1 MIITVTGP
9 AAADIRLPLAVP
21 SREFLQR
28 DDPVVVGVSLRKSL
42 RGSGGCQLLSGD
54 PAGQLLRVRRV
65 HHREDRPQVGLHLPV
80 GDEPVPV
87 RVEEREDLRHLPRRA
102 ARADHAQARRELGQ
116 VHAAVAVRVEQVVQ
130 RVQHR
135 LQLCPAVIRARRVRV
150 QEGGGGGKE
159 ARAAQRAPGA
169 RAGRERAHGLG
180 EGHVPQPREPPDLL
194 HRERRARGLLQERAG
209 AALVPA
215 SELLVGEVPVV
226 VGVGVLEGVVGGGR
240 PDFLRGHA
248 QLLAHPGVGLVEH
261 PEDRHHVPPHLLRRD
276 VPVPVVVQELPHRA
290 HPRVRAPRVLGAQE
304 AEARG
309 ELPEGDRPVVVRVK
323 GVEEP
328 VRQVVELEGIVLG

>member
-80 GDEPVPV
+80 GDEPVAI

-135 LQLCPAVIRARRVRV
+135 LQLLTAVPRARCKGV
-150 QEGGGGGKE
+150 QEGRTGCKE
-159 ARAAQRAPGA
+159 PRPCELTLRG
-169 RAGRERAHGLG
+169 RAGRKGPDSPG
-180 EGHVPQPREPPDLL
+180 DGHVPQAGKPANLL
-194 HRERRARGLLQERAG
+194 HRERFAHGLL
-209 AALVPA
+209 
-215 SELLVGEVPVV
+215 
-226 VGVGVLEGVVGGGR
+226 
-240 PDFLRGHA
+240 
-248 QLLAHPGVGLVEH
+248 
-261 PEDRHHVPPHLLRRD
+261 
-276 VPVPVVVQELPHRA
+276 
-290 HPRVRAPRVLGAQE
+290 
-304 AEARG
+304 
-309 ELPEGDRPVVVRVK
+309 
-323 GVEEP
+323 
-328 VRQVVELEGIVLG
+328 